1 MKSKVYLFDT
11 TLRDGQQTT
20 GVNFTV
26 SDKMII
32 AKALDELGVD
42 YIEGGWPGANPT
54 DDEFF
59 NRDINFKNSLFTAF
73 GMTRRPSKSA
83 ANDPGLNTLINSKAS
98 TICIVGKS
106 SLFQVSEAL
115 LIDRNENLSMISE
128 SIKEIVKKN
137 KEAIFDAEHFF
148 DGFKN
153 DSIYALECL
162 KAAYDAGA
170 RWIVLCDTNGG
181 TLPHEVFDIIKHHVI
196 PIINGDYLGIHAH
209 NDTDNA
215 VANSLAAIDAGAR
228 HVQGTINGLGERC
241 GNTNLISLIPTL
253 VLKTK
258 YLTSINSEKL
268 KSITKISRLVNSI
281 LNVTAKKQSPYVGE
295 YAFSH
300 KGGLHASAVEK
311 NPKTYEHISPDLV
324 GNERNVIIS
333 NQAGKSNLLNQLK
346 KMSIDLSDNKIN
358 DILRIIKEKESL
370 GFSYDTA
377 LASFEILVRK
387 ELGQIE
393 DFYYLK
399 KFRVISERRW
409 NAKGVLITE
418 SEATI
423 NATVSNTIEDK
434 MTVGLGKGPVEAI
447 DSALRK
453 ALISF
458 YPSLQNL
465 KLTDFKVMILSSEKG
480 TGAVTRVLIEST
492 DNTNHHWTTIGVSP
506 NIIDASY
513 NAINDSITYK
523 LFHDLNKKSEDN

>member
-1 MKSKVYLFDT
+1 MENKIYLFDT

-32 AKALDELGVD
+32 SSALDDLGID

-59 NRDINFKNSLFTAF
+59 NRNMNFKNSLFTAF

-83 ANDPGLNTLINSKAS
+83 ANDPGLNSLINSKAS
-98 TICIVGKS
+98 AICLVGKS
-106 SLFQVSEAL
+106 SSFQVNEVL
-115 LIDRNENLSMISE
+115 GIDNKENISMISE
-128 SIKEIVKKN
+128 SISEIKKKN
-137 KEAIFDAEHFF
+137 KEALFDAEHFF
-148 DGFKN
+148 DGYKFDKSFAI
-153 DSIYALECL
+153 DCIRT
-162 KAAYDAGA
+162 AYESGA
-170 RWIVLCDTNGG
+170 RWVVLCDTNGG
-181 TLPHEVFDIIKHHVI
+181 TLPNEIFDIISDVKQYI
-196 PIINGDYLGIHAH
+196 PGKQLGIHAH

-215 VANSLAAIDAGAR
+215 IANSLAAIDAG
-228 HVQGTINGLGERC
+228 VKQIQGTINGLGERC
-241 GNTNLISLIPTL
+241 GNTNLVSLIPTL

-258 YLTSINSEKL
+258 YLTNVKKDKL
-268 KSITKISRLVNSI
+268 KSLTKLSKLVDDL
-281 LNVTAKKQSPYVGE
+281 LNIPSKKQSAYVGD

-311 NPKTYEHISPDLV
+311 NPSTYEHINPALV

-333 NQAGKSNLLNQLK
+333 NQAGKSNLLNRLK
-346 KMSIDLSDNKIN
+346 KMFIQLSDDKVNN
-358 DILRIIKEKESL
+358 ILRIIKERESL

-377 LASFEILVRK
+377 LASFEILVRR
-387 ELGQIE
+387 ELNQIK
-393 DFYYLK
+393 DFYSLQ
-399 KFRVISERRW
+399 KFRVTSERRW

-423 NATVSNTIEDK
+423 NVTVMNDSEEK
-434 MTVGLGKGPVEAI
+434 MTVGVGNGPVEAI

-453 ALISF
+453 ALIAF
-458 YPSLQNL
+458 YPTLEDL

-480 TGAVTRVLIEST
+480 TGAVTRVLIESS
-492 DNTNHHWTTIGVSP
+492 DDTNRHWTTIGVSP

-513 NAINDSITYK
+513 NAIYDSITYK
-523 LFHDLNKKSEDN
+523 LFHDLKSEK

>member
-1 MKSKVYLFDT
+1 MENKIYLFDT

-26 SDKMII
+26 SDKII
-32 AKALDELGVD
+32 ISKALDELGID

-59 NRDINFKNSLFTAF
+59 NKDINFKNSSFTAF
-73 GMTRRPSKSA
+73 GMTRRPNNNA
-83 ANDPGLNTLINSKAS
+83 ANDPGLNNLINSKAS
-98 TICIVGKS
+98 SICIVGKS
-106 SLFQVSEAL
+106 SLFQVKEVLSINE
-115 LIDRNENLSMISE
+115 NENLLMISD
-128 SIKEIVKKN
+128 SISEIVNKN
-137 KEAIFDAEHFF
+137 KEALFDAEHFF
-148 DGFKN
+148 DGYKFDKSYAFK
-153 DSIYALECL
+153 CL
-162 KAAYDAGA
+162 KAAYNSGA

-181 TLPHEVFDIIKHHVI
+181 TLPNEIFDIILDVSKDI
-196 PIINGDYLGIHAH
+196 PISKLGIHAH

-215 VANSLAAIDAGAR
+215 IANSLSAINAGIR

-241 GNTNLISLIPTL
+241 GNTNLISLIATL
-253 VLKTK
+253 ELKTN
-258 YLTSINSEKL
+258 YFTNIGSEKL
-268 KSITKISRLVNSI
+268 QTLTKVSKMIDEL
-281 LNVTAKKQSPYVGE
+281 LNIPSKKQSAYVGD

-300 KGGLHASAVEK
+300 KGGLHASAIEK
-311 NPKTYEHISPDLV
+311 NPSTYEHISPDLV

-346 KMSIDLSDNKIN
+346 KMSINLSDQELNN
-358 DILRIIKEKESL
+358 ILRLVKEKESD

-387 ELGQIE
+387 ELGEIH
-393 DFYYLK
+393 DFYSLQ

-423 NATVSNTIEDK
+423 NLKITEEIDNK
-434 MTVGLGKGPVEAI
+434 MTVGIGKGPVEAI

-453 ALISF
+453 ALINF
-458 YPSLQNL
+458 YPSLKNL

-480 TGAVTRVLIEST
+480 TGAITRVLIESS
-492 DNTNHHWTTIGVSP
+492 DETNNHWTTIGVSP

-513 NAINDSITYK
+513 NAIYDSITYK
-523 LFHDLNKKSEDN
+523 LFHDLNSK

>member
-1 MKSKVYLFDT
+1 MENKIYLFDT

-32 AKALDELGVD
+32 ANALDELGVD

-59 NRDINFKNSLFTAF
+59 NRNINFKNSLFTAF
-73 GMTRRPSKSA
+73 GMTRRPNKSA
-83 ANDPGLNTLINSKAS
+83 ANDPGLSNLINSKAS
-98 TICIVGKS
+98 SVCLVGKS
-106 SLFQVSEAL
+106 SSFQVKEVL
-115 LIDRNENLSMISE
+115 GIDNKENILMIQE
-128 SIKEIVKKN
+128 SIAEIVKRN
-137 KEAIFDAEHFF
+137 KEALFDAEHFF
-148 DGFKN
+148 DGYKYDRLFAMDCIK
-153 DSIYALECL
+153 S
-162 KAAYDAGA
+162 AYEAGA

-181 TLPHEVFDIIKHHVI
+181 TLPKEIFDIISDVKQYI
-196 PIINGDYLGIHAH
+196 PGDHLGIHAH

-215 VANSLAAIDAGAR
+215 IANSLSAIDAGVR

-253 VLKTK
+253 IFKTD
-258 YLTSINSEKL
+258 YLTSVEKNKL
-268 KSITKISRLVNSI
+268 KSLTKLSKLVDNLLNISS
-281 LNVTAKKQSPYVGE
+281 KKQSAYVGD

-311 NPKTYEHISPDLV
+311 NPSTYEHINPELV

-333 NQAGKSNLLNQLK
+333 DQAGKSNLLNQLN
-346 KMSIDLSDNKIN
+346 KMSIELSKDKLN
-358 DILRIIKEKESL
+358 DILRIIKEKESA

-377 LASFEILVRK
+377 LASFEVMVRK
-387 ELGQIE
+387 ELNQIE
-393 DFYYLK
+393 DYYSLQ
-399 KFRVISERRW
+399 KFRVTSERRW

-423 NATVSNTIEDK
+423 NVTVTSDAEEK
-434 MTVGLGKGPVEAI
+434 MTVGIGNGPVEAI

-458 YPSLQNL
+458 YPSLKNL

-480 TGAVTRVLIEST
+480 TGAVTRVLIESS

-513 NAINDSITYK
+513 NAIYDSITYK
-523 LFHDLNKKSEDN
+523 LFHDLSSKK

>member
-1 MKSKVYLFDT
+1 MENKIYLFDT

-32 AKALDELGVD
+32 SAALDELGLD

-59 NRDINFKNSLFTAF
+59 SRDLNFKQSKLTAF

-98 TICIVGKS
+98 CVCIVGKS
-106 SLFQVSEAL
+106 SLFQVVEAL
-115 LIDRNENLSMISE
+115 SIDKNENLSMIKQ
-128 SIKEIVKKN
+128 SIQEIVNKN

-148 DGFKN
+148 DGFKFN
-153 DSIYALECL
+153 KTYALNCL
-162 KAAYDAGA
+162 KSAYEAGA

-181 TLPHEVFDIIKHHVI
+181 TLPNEVSDIVTEVIKSI
-196 PIINGDYLGIHAH
+196 PGTNLGIHAH
-209 NDTDNA
+209 NDTENA
-215 VANSLAAIDAGAR
+215 VGNSLAAIEAGVT
-228 HVQGTINGLGERC
+228 HIQGTINGLGERC

-253 VLKTK
+253 IFKTK
-258 YLTSINSEKL
+258 YSTNVKIEKL
-268 KSITKISRLVNSI
+268 EKLTKISRLVDELLSI
-281 LNVTAKKQSPYVGE
+281 QPRKQSSYVGE

-311 NPKTYEHISPDLV
+311 NPSTYEHIDPELV
-324 GNERNVIIS
+324 GNSRNVIIS

-346 KMSIDLSDNKIN
+346 KMSISLSDDKLN
-358 DILRIIKEKESL
+358 DILRIIKQRESE

-387 ELGQIE
+387 ELGEIK
-393 DFYYLK
+393 DYYSLQR
-399 KFRVISERRW
+399 FRVTSERRW
-409 NAKGVLITE
+409 NAKGILVTE

-423 NATVSNTIEDK
+423 NINVSDEIEDK
-434 MTVGLGKGPVEAI
+434 MTVGVGTGPVEAI

-453 ALISF
+453 ALISY
-458 YPSLQNL
+458 YPSLKNL

-480 TGAVTRVLIEST
+480 TGAVTRVLVESS
-492 DNTNHHWTTIGVSP
+492 DETNMHWTTIGVSP

-513 NAINDSITYK
+513 NAIYDSIAYK
-523 LFHDLNKKSEDN
+523 LFCDSISIK

>member
-1 MKSKVYLFDT
+1 MKNKIYLFDT

-32 AKALDELGVD
+32 ANALDELGVD

-54 DDEFF
+54 DDDFF
-59 NRDINFKNSLFTAF
+59 NRKINFKNSLFTAF
-73 GMTRRPSKSA
+73 GMTRKPNKSA
-83 ANDPGLNTLINSKAS
+83 ANDPGLNNLINTKAS
-98 TICIVGKS
+98 AICLVGKAS
-106 SLFQVSEAL
+106 SFQVNVAL
-115 LIDRNENLSMISE
+115 GIDNNENILMIKD
-128 SIKEIVKKN
+128 SIAEIKKKN
-137 KEAIFDAEHFF
+137 KEPLFDAEHFF
-148 DGFKN
+148 DGYKYDKVFAINCIK
-153 DSIYALECL
+153 S
-162 KAAYDAGA
+162 AYEAGA

-181 TLPHEVFDIIKHHVI
+181 TLPNEIFDIISDIKQHV
-196 PIINGDYLGIHAH
+196 PGDHLGIHAH

-215 VANSLAAIDAGAR
+215 IANSLSAIDAGVR
-228 HVQGTINGLGERC
+228 QVQGTINGLGERC

-253 VLKTK
+253 ILKTE
-258 YLTSINSEKL
+258 YTTSVDKDKL
-268 KSITKISRLVNSI
+268 KTLTKLSKLVDSL
-281 LNVTAKKQSPYVGE
+281 LNIPSKKQSPYVGD
-295 YAFSH
+295 YAFAH
-300 KGGLHASAVEK
+300 KGGLHASAVKK
-311 NPKTYEHISPDLV
+311 NPTTYEHIDPELV

-346 KMSIDLSDNKIN
+346 KMSITLSDDQLTN
-358 DILRIIKEKESL
+358 ILQIIKRRESS

-387 ELGQIE
+387 ELNQIE
-393 DFYYLK
+393 DFYSLH
-399 KFRVISERRW
+399 KFRVTSERRW

-423 NATVSNTIEDK
+423 KVTVTNDVKDK
-434 MTVGLGKGPVEAI
+434 MTVGVANGPVEAI

-458 YPSLQNL
+458 YPSLENL

-492 DNTNHHWTTIGVSP
+492 DDSNRHWTTIGVSP

-513 NAINDSITYK
+513 NAIHDSITYK
-523 LFHDLNKKSEDN
+523 LFHDLRS

>member
-1 MKSKVYLFDT
+1 MKNKIYLFDT

-32 AKALDELGVD
+32 SKALDELGID

-59 NRDINFKNSLFTAF
+59 NRNIDFKNSLFTAF
-73 GMTRRPSKSA
+73 GMTRRPNKSA
-83 ANDPGLNTLINSKAS
+83 ANDPSLNTLINSKAS
-98 TICIVGKS
+98 AVCLVGKS
-106 SLFQVSEAL
+106 SSFQVKEAL
-115 LIDRNENLSMISE
+115 GIENKQNILMISD
-128 SIKEIVKKN
+128 SIKEVIKKN
-137 KEAIFDAEHFF
+137 KEALFDAEHFF
-148 DGFKN
+148 DGYKQDKSF
-153 DSIYALECL
+153 ALECITS
-162 KAAYDAGA
+162 AYEAGA
-170 RWIVLCDTNGG
+170 RWVVLCDTNGG
-181 TLPHEVFDIIKHHVI
+181 TLPNEIFDIISHVKQFI
-196 PIINGDYLGIHAH
+196 PGDNLGIHAH

-215 VANSLAAIDAGAR
+215 IANSLSAIDAGVR
-228 HVQGTINGLGERC
+228 QVQGTINGLGERC

-253 VLKTK
+253 ILKTQYQTNIDK
-258 YLTSINSEKL
+258 SKL
-268 KSITKISRLVNSI
+268 KSLTKLSKLVDDL
-281 LNVTAKKQSPYVGE
+281 LNIPSKKQSAYVGE

-311 NPKTYEHISPDLV
+311 NPTTYEHINPELV

-346 KMSIDLSDNKIN
+346 KMSITLSDDKLN
-358 DILRIIKEKESL
+358 DILRIIKERESS

-387 ELGQIE
+387 ELNQIE
-393 DFYYLK
+393 DFYSLH
-399 KFRVISERRW
+399 KFRVTSERRW

-423 NATVSNTIEDK
+423 NITVTKDYEEK
-434 MTVGLGKGPVEAI
+434 LTVGIGNGPVEAI

-458 YPSLQNL
+458 YPTLENL
-465 KLTDFKVMILSSEKG
+465 KLTDFKVMILSSEEG

-492 DNTNHHWTTIGVSP
+492 DESNRHWTTIGVSP

-513 NAINDSITYK
+513 NAIYDSITYK
-523 LFHDLNKKSEDN
+523 LFYDLKSQ

>member
-1 MKSKVYLFDT
+1 MENKIYLFDT

-26 SDKMII
+26 SDKII
-32 AKALDELGVD
+32 ISKALDELGID

-59 NRDINFKNSLFTAF
+59 NKDINFKNSSFTAF
-73 GMTRRPSKSA
+73 GMTRRPNNSA
-83 ANDPGLNTLINSKAS
+83 ANDPGLNNLINSKAS
-98 TICIVGKS
+98 SICIVGKS
-106 SLFQVSEAL
+106 SLFQVKEVLSINE
-115 LIDRNENLSMISE
+115 NENLLMISD
-128 SIKEIVKKN
+128 SISEIVNKN
-137 KEAIFDAEHFF
+137 KEALFDAEHFF
-148 DGFKN
+148 DGYKFDK
-153 DSIYALECL
+153 SYSLKCL
-162 KAAYDAGA
+162 KSAYNSGA

-181 TLPHEVFDIIKHHVI
+181 TLPNEIFDIILEVSKDI
-196 PIINGDYLGIHAH
+196 PMTKLGIHAH

-215 VANSLAAIDAGAR
+215 IANSLSAINAGIR

-241 GNTNLISLIPTL
+241 GNTNLISLIATL
-253 VLKTK
+253 ELKTN
-258 YLTSINSEKL
+258 YFTNIGSEKL
-268 KSITKISRLVNSI
+268 QTLTKVSKMIDEL
-281 LNVTAKKQSPYVGE
+281 LNIPSKKQSAYVGD

-300 KGGLHASAVEK
+300 KGGLHASAIEK
-311 NPKTYEHISPDLV
+311 NPSTYEHISPDLV

-346 KMSIDLSDNKIN
+346 KMSINLSDQELNN
-358 DILRIIKEKESL
+358 ILRLVKEKESD

-387 ELGQIE
+387 ELGEIH
-393 DFYYLK
+393 DFYSLQ

-423 NATVSNTIEDK
+423 NLKITEEIDNK
-434 MTVGLGKGPVEAI
+434 MTVGIGKGPVEAI

-453 ALISF
+453 ALINF
-458 YPSLQNL
+458 YPSLKNL

-480 TGAVTRVLIEST
+480 TGAITRVLIESS
-492 DNTNHHWTTIGVSP
+492 DESNNHWTTIGVSP

-513 NAINDSITYK
+513 NAIYDSITYK
-523 LFHDLNKKSEDN
+523 LFHDLNSK

>member
-1 MKSKVYLFDT
+1 MENKIYLFDT

-32 AKALDELGVD
+32 SNALDELGLD

-59 NRDINFKNSLFTAF
+59 NRNIDFKNSLFTAF
-73 GMTRRPSKSA
+73 GMTRRPGKSA
-83 ANDPGLNTLINSKAS
+83 ANDPGLNNLINSKAS
-98 TICIVGKS
+98 SICIVGKS
-106 SLFQVSEAL
+106 SSFQVTEAL
-115 LIDRNENLSMISE
+115 SISENDNLLMISE
-128 SIKEIVKKN
+128 SVKEIVKNN

-148 DGFKN
+148 DGYKDN
-153 DSIYALECL
+153 PRYAIECL
-162 KAAYDAGA
+162 KAAYEAGA

-181 TLPHEVFDIIKHHVI
+181 TLPHEVYDIIKNYVSVI
-196 PIINGDYLGIHAH
+196 IPANKLGIHAH

-215 VANSLAAIDAGAR
+215 VANSLAAIDAGVR
-228 HVQGTINGLGERC
+228 QVQGTINGLGERC

-253 VLKTK
+253 VLKTHYQTNIDK
-258 YLTSINSEKL
+258 DKLQSLTKL
-268 KSITKISRLVNSI
+268 SKLVDDLLNIPSR
-281 LNVTAKKQSPYVGE
+281 KQSAYVGD

-300 KGGLHASAVEK
+300 KGGLHAAAVEK
-311 NPKTYEHISPDLV
+311 NPRTYEHINPNLV

-333 NQAGKSNLLNQLK
+333 NQAGKSNLLNRLK
-346 KMSIDLSDNKIN
+346 KMSIELSDDKLN
-358 DILRIIKEKESL
+358 DILRIIKNKESD

-393 DFYYLK
+393 DFYSLQ
-399 KFRVISERRW
+399 KFRVTSERRW

-423 NATVSNTIEDK
+423 NIKLNRDIEEK
-434 MTVGLGKGPVEAI
+434 LTVGVGNGPVEAI

-453 ALISF
+453 ALTTF
-458 YPSLQNL
+458 YPSLESL

-492 DNTNHHWTTIGVSP
+492 DNTNLHWTTIGVSP

-513 NAINDSITYK
+513 NAIYDSITYK
-523 LFHDLNKKSEDN
+523 LFNDLSLKE